1 MNKIIIAMDSFKGSM
16 RSREAGEA
24 VKRAA
29 EQIYPDSE
37 IKVYPMADGGEGT
50 VEALTFAK
58 QQIESVTCTVTGP
71 AGTLTQA
78 EYIVYGKGEQRT
90 AVLEMAQAAGLMLVS
105 DDQRNPMK
113 TTTYGVGE
121 MIRNA
126 VERGCRRFIIGIGG
140 SATNDAG
147 IGMLQAL
154 GVRFQN
160 NRGEEVCRGGEG
172 LLQAA
177 RIDRSGLLPVL
188 KECEFQ
194 IVCDVTNPLTGEN
207 GCSMIF
213 APQKGADPEMVQILE
228 KGMEHF
234 ADIAEDTCKSTDKTG
249 RMTPGAGAAG
259 GLGYAFLMFFN
270 GHLAKG
276 IDIVLRESGIEA
288 EIASADLVITGEG
301 RMDEQTLMGKTPAGV
316 AALAKKY
323 HKKVIAF
330 AGCFGEGIER
340 CQESDLFDA
349 CFAVRKEKVKPEEL
363 ATVRAAKVLE
373 ECVVCALEIS
383 RRESRRRQS

>member
-16 RSREAGEA
+16 RSQEAGEA

-160 NRGEEVCRGGEG
+160 DRGEEV
-172 LLQAA
+172 
-177 RIDRSGLLPVL
+177 
-188 KECEFQ
+188 KEE
-194 IVCDVTNPLTGEN
+194 P
-207 GCSMIF
+207 
-213 APQKGADPEMVQILE
+213 
-228 KGMEHF
+228 
-234 ADIAEDTCKSTDKTG
+234 
-249 RMTPGAGAAG
+249 
-259 GLGYAFLMFFN
+259 
-270 GHLAKG
+270 
-276 IDIVLRESGIEA
+276 
-288 EIASADLVITGEG
+288 
-301 RMDEQTLMGKTPAGV
+301 MD
-316 AALAKKY
+316 
-323 HKKVIAF
+323 
-330 AGCFGEGIER
+330 
-340 CQESDLFDA
+340 D
-349 CFAVRKEKVKPEEL
+349 
-363 ATVRAAKVLE
+363 
-373 ECVVCALEIS
+373 
-383 RRESRRRQS
+383 

>member
-1 MNKIIIAMDSFKGSM
+1 M
-16 RSREAGEA
+16 
-24 VKRAA
+24 
-29 EQIYPDSE
+29 
-37 IKVYPMADGGEGT
+37 
-50 VEALTFAK
+50 
-58 QQIESVTCTVTGP
+58 TGP

-160 NRGEEVCRGGEG
+160 DRGEEVCRGGEG
-172 LLQAA
+172 LLQVA

-234 ADIAEDTCKSTDKTG
+234 ADIAEDTCESTDKTG
-249 RMTPGAGAAG
+249 G
-259 GLGYAFLMFFN
+259 
-270 GHLAKG
+270 
-276 IDIVLRESGIEA
+276 
-288 EIASADLVITGEG
+288 
-301 RMDEQTLMGKTPAGV
+301 
-316 AALAKKY
+316 
-323 HKKVIAF
+323 
-330 AGCFGEGIER
+330 
-340 CQESDLFDA
+340 
-349 CFAVRKEKVKPEEL
+349 
-363 ATVRAAKVLE
+363 
-373 ECVVCALEIS
+373 
-383 RRESRRRQS
+383 

>member
-1 MNKIIIAMDSFKGSM
+1 M
-16 RSREAGEA
+16 
-24 VKRAA
+24 
-29 EQIYPDSE
+29 
-37 IKVYPMADGGEGT
+37 
-50 VEALTFAK
+50 
-58 QQIESVTCTVTGP
+58 
-71 AGTLTQA
+71 
-78 EYIVYGKGEQRT
+78 
-90 AVLEMAQAAGLMLVS
+90 
-105 DDQRNPMK
+105 
-113 TTTYGVGE
+113 
-121 MIRNA
+121 
-126 VERGCRRFIIGIGG
+126 
-140 SATNDAG
+140 
-147 IGMLQAL
+147 
-154 GVRFQN
+154 
-160 NRGEEVCRGGEG
+160 
-172 LLQAA
+172 
-177 RIDRSGLLPVL
+177 SGLLPVL

-234 ADIAEDTCKSTDKTG
+234 ADIAEDTCESTDKTG

-259 GLGYAFLMFFN
+259 GLGYAFLMFLN

-363 ATVRAAKVLE
+363 ATVRAAKALE

>member
-1 MNKIIIAMDSFKGSM
+1 MDSFKGSM

-160 NRGEEVCRGGEG
+160 DRGEEVCRGGEG

-234 ADIAEDTCKSTDKTG
+234 ADIAEDTCESTDKTG
-249 RMTPGAGAAG
+249 G
-259 GLGYAFLMFFN
+259 
-270 GHLAKG
+270 
-276 IDIVLRESGIEA
+276 
-288 EIASADLVITGEG
+288 
-301 RMDEQTLMGKTPAGV
+301 
-316 AALAKKY
+316 
-323 HKKVIAF
+323 
-330 AGCFGEGIER
+330 
-340 CQESDLFDA
+340 
-349 CFAVRKEKVKPEEL
+349 
-363 ATVRAAKVLE
+363 
-373 ECVVCALEIS
+373 
-383 RRESRRRQS
+383 